1 MSSNIKEQ
9 LKLNRPQLSDSSL
22 TTYTSILKNLYKNM
36 YESED
41 YDYDKFNDSKKVINY
56 LKTLEPN
63 KRKTTLSALF
73 VLTENKAYRKAMI
86 DDINSY
92 DIEMKKQEKS
102 EAQEEG
108 WVDTE
113 DINKLIEYLE
123 TQIKHFYK
131 QDVTSMDILQ
141 AIQNYILTCLV
152 SGVYVPPRR
161 SKDMC
166 DFKIKNIDK
175 EKDNYIDKNELVY
188 NSYKTFK
195 TYGQQRVKMPKKLQ
209 SILKKWISI
218 NPTDYLFFDKN
229 SNPLTNVK
237 MNQRLNRLFGKK
249 SGMNA
254 LRHTYLTDKYK
265 EHSMK
270 DKELKEDVKAMG
282 TSVHQALNAYIKV
295 D

>member
-1 MSSNIKEQ
+1 
-9 LKLNRPQLSDSSL
+9 
-22 TTYTSILKNLYKNM
+22 M

-41 YDYDKFNDSKKVINY
+41 VDLDKFNDSKKIINY

-63 KRKTTLSALF
+63 KRKTLLSALF

-92 DIEMKKQEKS
+92 NQELEKQQKT

-108 WVDTE
+108 WVDTQ
-113 DINKLIEYLE
+113 DITNIIEQLE
-123 TQIKHFYK
+123 TNAKHLYK
-131 QDVTSMDILQ
+131 QDVTSMDVLQ
-141 AIQNYILTCLV
+141 EIQNYILACLV
-152 SGVYVPPRR
+152 SGLYVPPRR

-166 DFKIKNIDK
+166 DFKIKEYTD
-175 EKDNYIDKNELVY
+175 KDNYIDKNELVY

-218 NPTDYLFFDKN
+218 NPTNYLFFDKN
-229 SNPLTNVK
+229 KSPLTNVK
-237 MNQRLNRLFGKK
+237 MNQRLNKLFGKK

-265 EHSMK
+265 DHSLK
-270 DKELKEDVKAMG
+270 DKELKNDVKAMG
-282 TSVHQALNAYIKV
+282 TSVHQALNNYIKV

>member
-123 TQIKHFYK
+123 TQVKHFYK

-141 AIQNYILTCLV
+141 AIQNYILACLV
-152 SGVYVPPRR
+152 SGLYVPPRR

-195 TYGQQRVKMPKKLQ
+195 TYGQQRIKMPKKLQ

-270 DKELKEDVKAMG
+270 DKELKKDVKAMG

>member
-1 MSSNIKEQ
+1 MTEIIKNQ
-9 LKLNRPQLSDSSL
+9 LKKNRSQLSESSL
-22 TTYTSILKNLYKNM
+22 TTYTSILTNLYKNM
-36 YESED
+36 YDSND
-41 YDYDKFNDSKKVINY
+41 YNLDKFNDSKKVITY

-92 DIEMKKQEKS
+92 DNKMKKQEKS

-108 WVDTE
+108 WVDTQE
-113 DINKLIEYLE
+113 VNEIIDKLESEVKLL
-123 TQIKHFYK
+123 YK
-131 QDVTSMDILQ
+131 QDVTRMDILQ
-141 AIQNYILTCLV
+141 DIQEYVLACLV
-152 SGVYVPPRR
+152 SGLYVPPRR

-166 DFKIKNIDK
+166 DFKIKNITDN
-175 EKDNYIDKNELVY
+175 DNYIDKNELVY

-209 SILKKWISI
+209 NILKKWISI

-237 MNQRLNRLFGKK
+237 MNQRLNKLFGKK

>member
-1 MSSNIKEQ
+1 MSEIIKSQ
-9 LKLNRPQLSDSSL
+9 IKQNRPQLSDSSI
-22 TTYTSILKNLYKNM
+22 TTYGSILSNLYKNM
-36 YESED
+36 FNSDE
-41 YDYDKFNDSKKVINY
+41 YDLDKFNDSKKIITF

-92 DIEMKKQEKS
+92 DNEMKKQQKS

-108 WVDTE
+108 WVDTQE
-113 DINKLIEYLE
+113 VNNIINKLE
-123 TQIKHFYK
+123 TDVKLLYK
-131 QDVTSMDILQ
+131 QDVKRMDNLQ
-141 AIQNYILTCLV
+141 EIQEYVLACLV
-152 SGVYVPPRR
+152 SGLYVPPRR

-166 DFKIKNIDK
+166 DFKIKNIT
-175 EKDNYIDKNELVY
+175 EHDNYIDKNELVY

-209 SILKKWISI
+209 NILKKWISV

-229 SNPLTNVK
+229 NNPLTNVK
-237 MNQRLNRLFGKK
+237 MNQRLNKLFGKK

-265 EHSMK
+265 EYSMK
-270 DKELKEDVKAMG
+270 DKDLKEDVKAMG